1 MDTKQLLTMI
11 TLSQTLNYQKAAEQL
26 QYAPSTLFKHIQM
39 LEQEVGAP
47 LFRKT
52 GRQMALTPQGEAF
65 LVHANRMVEHYYLA
79 LDSVCPAE
87 KLEGSITVGG
97 CEINIGN
104 SLIPLFEQFHTAHGE
119 TRLNMMMTHNAGVP
133 ALIRSDMLDIGFFYT
148 TRPGAVS
155 GLRVVPL
162 YREPVYMM
170 VSWDHPLAQK
180 KGLKYDALE
189 GMQFMYPH
197 DTCCFVGEFLPMLAK
212 MGVHLGKTT
221 FLGGVQLV
229 VEQVRKEGAMT
240 LAPHC
245 AAQHYHDAYGLVKLD
260 MDEEPIWAWETLSIK
275 IMKRSNPPPARWHA
289 AARYTPT
296 SVSKKTRPAASQGRR
311 GRHKEARQKEVV
323 SDRKAEHP
331 DPKRRFFLY
340 IGKMN
345 GCPCLPV
352 NFALQSIFDFAAG

>member
-1 MDTKQLLTMI
+1 
-11 TLSQTLNYQKAAEQL
+11 
-26 QYAPSTLFKHIQM
+26 
-39 LEQEVGAP
+39 
-47 LFRKT
+47 
-52 GRQMALTPQGEAF
+52 MALTPQGEAF

-133 ALIRSDMLDIGFFYT
+133 ALIRSDMLDIGFIYT

-189 GMQFMYPH
+189 GCSSCIRTIPAALSANF
-197 DTCCFVGEFLPMLAK
+197 CRCWRKGRAFGEDDVFGRRAAGCGAGAQRGRDDARAALRRAALSRRLRA
-212 MGVHLGKTT
+212 GEAGHGRRTHLGM
-221 FLGGVQLV
+221 G
-229 VEQVRKEGAMT
+229 E
-240 LAPHC
+240 HC
-245 AAQHYHDAYGLVKLD
+245 L
-260 MDEEPIWAWETLSIK
+260 
-275 IMKRSNPPPARWHA
+275 
-289 AARYTPT
+289 
-296 SVSKKTRPAASQGRR
+296 
-311 GRHKEARQKEVV
+311 
-323 SDRKAEHP
+323 
-331 DPKRRFFLY
+331 
-340 IGKMN
+340 
-345 GCPCLPV
+345 
-352 NFALQSIFDFAAG
+352 

>member
-1 MDTKQLLTMI
+1 MDIKQLLTMI

-47 LFRKT
+47 LFCKT
-52 GRQMALTPQGEAF
+52 GRQLALTRQGEAF

-87 KLEGSITVGG
+87 KLEGTVSVGG

-104 SLIPLFEQFHTAHGE
+104 SLLALFEQFHTAHAE

-148 TRPGAVS
+148 TRPGVVS
-155 GLRVVPL
+155 GLRAVPL
-162 YREPVYMM
+162 YREPVYIM

-180 KGLKYDALE
+180 KGLKYE
-189 GMQFMYPH
+189 
-197 DTCCFVGEFLPMLAK
+197 
-212 MGVHLGKTT
+212 
-221 FLGGVQLV
+221 GGVQLV

-245 AAQHYHDAYGLVKLD
+245 AAQHYHDAYGLVRLD
-260 MDEEPIWAWETLSIK
+260 MDEDPIWAWENIVYKNYETLK
-275 IMKRSNPPPARWHA
+275 P
-289 AARYTPT
+289 AARALARSSAVYADEL
-296 SVSKKTRPAASQGRR
+296 VKKDASGWIARP
-311 GRHKEARQKEVV
+311 
-323 SDRKAEHP
+323 
-331 DPKRRFFLY
+331 
-340 IGKMN
+340 N
-345 GCPCLPV
+345 GT
-352 NFALQSIFDFAAG
+352 A